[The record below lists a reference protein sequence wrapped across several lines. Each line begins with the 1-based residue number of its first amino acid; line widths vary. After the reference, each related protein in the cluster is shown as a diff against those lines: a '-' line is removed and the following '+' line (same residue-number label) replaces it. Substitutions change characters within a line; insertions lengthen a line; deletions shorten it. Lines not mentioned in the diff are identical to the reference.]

1 MAVPRA
7 AADGAP
13 RAVPAEGAGGWA
25 PLLAADR
32 REAAL
37 AVAWSVASRVI
48 DHVAAGWAADEAA
61 PYALAGGE
69 AGLAML
75 CAYCDECAPGERW
88 DVAGHGFLSTAARA
102 AERVRAMPPGLFDGL
117 AGLTFAASLL
127 GRDGVRYRSLL
138 STLDAA
144 LAPIASMVA
153 ERVAGARDGLAVG
166 DFDVISGAA
175 GIGAYLLTRRGN
187 GDLERALIRGLEAIV
202 ALAGS
207 ERGPAGQAPRWW
219 TPPEL
224 LAGHGTPRNFPA
236 GNLNCGLS
244 HGIPGPLALLALA
257 LREGVE
263 VPGQAEAVRGLS
275 AWLAGHRADDEWGV
289 NWPSVVPLTTGSERP
304 ALRPARTAWCYGA
317 PGVARSLWL
326 AGDALGDIELQALAV
341 EAMEAVYRR
350 PLSARGIDAPTF
362 CHGVAGLLQITLRF
376 ARDTRLGV
384 FSSQAVALTD
394 QLLALHDERRA
405 FGFAALDPDGSS
417 ADRPGMLDG
426 AAGVSMVLLAA
437 CTDAEPRW
445 DRCFLLA

>member
-1 MAVPRA
+1 VAVPRA

-13 RAVPAEGAGGWA
+13 GGAPAGGVDGWA
-25 PLLAADR
+25 PVLPADR

-48 DHVAAGWAADEAA
+48 DQVAASGAADEAA
-61 PYALAGGE
+61 PFAVAGGE

-75 CAYCDECAPGERW
+75 CAYCDECTPGERW

-102 AERVRAMPPGLFDGL
+102 AERGRAMPPGLFDGL

-127 GRDGVRYRSLL
+127 GRDGTRYHSLL

-144 LAPIASMVA
+144 LAPVASMVA

-175 GIGAYLLTRRGN
+175 GIGAYLLARRGN
-187 GDLERALIRGLEAIV
+187 GDLLRALVRVLDAVVG
-202 ALAGS
+202 LAGS
-207 ERGPAGQAPRWW
+207 EPGPAGDVPRWW

-224 LAGHGTPRNFPA
+224 LAGHGTPRDFPA
-236 GNLNCGLS
+236 GNLNCGMS

-263 VPGQAEAVRGLS
+263 VDGQADAISGLS
-275 AWLAGHRADDEWGV
+275 GWLAEHRADDEWGV
-289 NWPSVVPLTTGSERP
+289 NWPSVVPLTRGSERIV
-304 ALRPARTAWCYGA
+304 LTPARTAWCYGA

-326 AGDALGDIELQALAV
+326 AGTALGDTELQALAV

-350 PLSARGIDAPTF
+350 PPSARRIDAPTF

-376 ARDTRLGV
+376 AQDTGLAL
-384 FSSQAVALTD
+384 FPEQAVALAD
-394 QLLALHDERRA
+394 QLLSSYDERHP
-405 FGFAALDPDGSS
+405 FGFAAIDPDGSS
-417 ADRPGMLDG
+417 VDRPGVLDG
-426 AAGVSMVLLAA
+426 AAGVAMVLLAA